1 MTTWSPGMSFKTLLA
16 EAPMA
21 YIRGHVGERLCA
33 LLDLIEGGAAGDDRL
48 RAVAPIAIDAER
60 LVADEAERS
69 ALIALVPGP
78 KQAELAQRL
87 GSVGDEQPPL
97 DYLQS
102 LKWSA
107 DERRELLEFFGF
119 TIDRVP
125 SLPPAFKQES
135 APEYGLFPHQR
146 HAAARV
152 KELLYDGPRRTVL
165 HLPTGVGKTRTGM
178 SLICDHLRQHEPT
191 VVVWLAHGQELLE
204 QAAAE
209 FERAWTKVGDRP
221 LPVLRVWGNTPANLA
236 EMTDGLVVLGLEKAV
251 AAAKSD
257 PQFLATLAARST
269 LTVFDE
275 AHQIIAPTFQRVVD
289 ELTIRHDASLLGLTA
304 TPGRTWADISKDE
317 ELSDYFS
324 RQKVM
329 LEIEGYTN
337 PVTALIEQGYLAKPL
352 MRTVA
357 SEAGMHLSTRDQ
369 QLLARSFDIPA
380 SMMAEL
386 AGDEQWNLKIVQTI
400 TELLQQQHRRILVF
414 AASVDHCRLI
424 AAVLSAAGFD
434 AEFVT
439 GESSP
444 RHRSQVISRFK
455 GSGRRP
461 MVLCNFGVLTT
472 GFDAPAASAAVIA
485 RPTKSLV
492 LYSQMVGRVIRG
504 PKAGGTDTCEIVTV
518 VNPELP
524 GFGDVAEAFTNWE
537 DVWETA

>member
-1 MTTWSPGMSFKTLLA
+1 MSFKALLA
-16 EAPMA
+16 DAPMA
-21 YIRGHVGERLCA
+21 YVRDHLGEQLCS
-33 LLDLIEGGAAGDDRL
+33 LLDLIDGGVAGDDRL

-60 LVADEAERS
+60 LVADEAER
-69 ALIALVPGP
+69 ATLIAMLPGT

-87 GSVGDEQPPL
+87 GLVRDEHPPMS
-97 DYLQS
+97 YLRS
-102 LKWSA
+102 LKWTV

-119 TIDRVP
+119 TVDRAP
-125 SLPPAFKQES
+125 SLPRVFAQEA

-146 HAAARV
+146 RAAARV
-152 KELLYDGPRRTVL
+152 KTLLYDGSRRAVL

-178 SLICDHLRQHEPT
+178 SLICDHLRQQEPT

-204 QAAAE
+204 QAAVE
-209 FERAWTKVGDRP
+209 FERAWTRVGDRP
-221 LPVLRVWGNTPANLA
+221 LQVLRLWGNAPAELT
-236 EMTDGLVVLGLEKAV
+236 EMSDGLVVLGLEKAV
-251 AAAKSD
+251 SAAKSD
-257 PQFLATLAARST
+257 KRFLAILAARST

-304 TPGRTWADISKDE
+304 TPGRTWADVSKDE

-337 PVTALIEQGYLAKPL
+337 PVSALIDQGYLARPL

-357 SEAGMHLSTRDQ
+357 SEAGMHLSSRDQ
-369 QLLARSFDIPA
+369 QVLARSFDIPTA
-380 SMMAEL
+380 MMADL
-386 AGDEQWNLKIVQTI
+386 ARDEQWNLKIVQTI
-400 TELLQQQHRRILVF
+400 TELLQEQHRRVLVF
-414 AASVDHCRLI
+414 AASVSHCRLI
-424 AAVLSAAGFD
+424 ASVLSAAGFD

-444 RHRSQVISRFK
+444 RRRSQVISRFK

-461 MVLCNFGVLTT
+461 MVLCNYGVLTT

-524 GFGDVAEAFTNWE
+524 GFGNVAEAFTNWE

>member
-1 MTTWSPGMSFKTLLA
+1 MSFKALLA
-16 EAPMA
+16 DASMS
-21 YIRGHVGERLCA
+21 YIRAHLGEQLCS
-33 LLDLIEGGAAGDDRL
+33 LLDLIEGGTAADDRL

-60 LVADEAERS
+60 LVAEETERS
-69 ALIALVPGP
+69 ALIALLPGP

-87 GSVGDEQPPL
+87 GSVGDEPAPL
-97 DYLQS
+97 NYLQN
-102 LKWSA
+102 LKWTA
-107 DERRELLEFFGF
+107 DERRELLEFLGF
-119 TIDRVP
+119 TIDRAP
-125 SLPPAFKQES
+125 SLPLAFKQEA

-152 KELLYDGPRRTVL
+152 KELLYEGTRRTVL

-191 VVVWLAHGQELLE
+191 MVVWLAHGQELLE

-209 FERAWTKVGDRP
+209 FERAWAKVGDRP
-221 LPVLRVWGNTPANLA
+221 LPVLRAWGSAPVELA
-236 EMTDGLVVLGLEKAV
+236 GMTDGLVVLGLEKAV
-251 AAAKSD
+251 STAKSD

-289 ELTIRHDASLLGLTA
+289 QLTIRHDASLLGLTA

-357 SEAGMHLSTRDQ
+357 SEPGVQLSARDQ

-380 SMMAEL
+380 TLMAEL
-386 AGDEQWNLKIVQTI
+386 AGDEQWNLKVVQTI
-400 TELLQQQHRRILVF
+400 MELLEQQHRRILVF

-424 AAVLSAAGFD
+424 AAVLSAAGID

-444 RHRSQVISRFK
+444 RHRSQIIARFK

-504 PKAGGTDTCEIVTV
+504 PKAGGTPTCEIVTV
-518 VNPELP
+518 VNPDLP